1 MIAFALCCVAVPA
14 LAAEIPSGAEGFKSK
29 VAPFLNTHCVGCHGP
44 TKSRGQMT
52 LHTLEG
58 DLAAGKQQERWELV
72 LKMLKAGEMP
82 PEEQTQ
88 PDQADRKAVI
98 AWIETELRDS
108 HKKATDLPKIS
119 TARRLTNFE
128 YQNTMR
134 DLLGFELN
142 LIENLPEDPFKPYRF
157 NNTAELMLI
166 GPEQMDRYT
175 ENARRAMASAIVDP
189 EKPKVHRT
197 VQTWIAKGAPEP
209 AGLQNNELGI
219 YGNRRNTI
227 STGMSLKSWPATGEF
242 RILVK
247 ASAILPPGYNEMP
260 LRLIMGS
267 DLFEAGSTARVK
279 PVGTMQLRNTPDNPI
294 VFEFRGRIENYPTR
308 PARELKGVL
317 RSPIMAI
324 TPQNLFDDG
333 RLGDHVRGNDPLRA
347 LQVPRAVI
355 DSIEFEA
362 PLVDVWPPEHHTR
375 ILFESPLRKTDLN
388 AYVRE
393 VLQRFTSRA
402 FRRPATTDELDRF
415 MKIYK
420 IYAAE
425 FDSFEKAMRETLAMV
440 LISPQF
446 LFHTTAEKE
455 KATQQYELASKLS
468 YFLWGSMADAELME
482 LASRGRLDDDAVV
495 KAQVER
501 LLADGRSHGF
511 VSNFTTQW
519 LSLGKMKAVKINAEL
534 FPRFLYLV
542 HLGEQKGTEVP
553 YRPTIRD
560 FMHEET
566 VGFIA
571 ELIRRNAGA
580 MDIVDSDFAFL
591 NQPLALHYGVE
602 GVEGNELR
610 PVPIKPELRLGGLLT
625 HGSVLVGNSTGSAPH
640 PIYRAVWLRE
650 AILGEEVKPPPAEV
664 PALSDTAG
672 ESSAKAVLIK
682 DLLRKHR
689 KETSCNDCH
698 ARLDP
703 WGIPFEQYNAIG
715 RFQPKVPKPGVRVRG
730 LNPAIDKDVAAYAEY
745 LKTINTVEVPADS
758 VLPNGRTIDGMQEL
772 KAYLLKE
779 RQDEIAR
786 AVIAKLMAYGIG
798 RELTFRDRAAVDRLL
813 EESKPNGFKLRDMI
827 VSICRSDTFQG
838 ATPKGK

>member
-1 MIAFALCCVAVPA
+1 MKPQRFFPTPMIAFALCCVAVPA

-175 ENARRAMASAIVDP
+175 ENARRVMASAIVDP

-209 AGLQNNELGI
+209 GLQNNELGI

-317 RSPIMAI
+317 KPPIMAI

-333 RLGDHVRGNDPLRA
+333 RLGDHVRGVDPLRA

-355 DSIEFEA
+355 DFIEFEA

-402 FRRPATTDELDRF
+402 FRRPATADELDRL

-425 FDSFEKAMRETLAMV
+425 FDTFEKAMRETLAMV

-446 LFHTTAEKE
+446 LFHTPAEKG
-455 KATQQYELASKLS
+455 KAKQQYELASRLS
-468 YFLWGSMADAELME
+468 YFLWGSMPDAELME
-482 LASRGRLDDDAVV
+482 LASRGRLDDAAVV
-495 KAQVER
+495 KTQVER
-501 LLADGRSHGF
+501 LLADGRARAF
-511 VSNFTTQW
+511 IDNFTTQW

-534 FPRFLYLV
+534 FPRFLYLING
-542 HLGEQKGTEVP
+542 GEQKGTEMP

-560 FMHEET
+560 F
-566 VGFIA
+566 
-571 ELIRRNAGA
+571 L
-580 MDIVDSDFAFL
+580 
-591 NQPLALHYGVE
+591 Q
-602 GVEGNELR
+602 
-610 PVPIKPELRLGGLLT
+610 
-625 HGSVLVGNSTGSAPH
+625 
-640 PIYRAVWLRE
+640 
-650 AILGEEVKPPPAEV
+650 
-664 PALSDTAG
+664 
-672 ESSAKAVLIK
+672 
-682 DLLRKHR
+682 
-689 KETSCNDCH
+689 
-698 ARLDP
+698 
-703 WGIPFEQYNAIG
+703 
-715 RFQPKVPKPGVRVRG
+715 
-730 LNPAIDKDVAAYAEY
+730 
-745 LKTINTVEVPADS
+745 
-758 VLPNGRTIDGMQEL
+758 
-772 KAYLLKE
+772 
-779 RQDEIAR
+779 
-786 AVIAKLMAYGIG
+786 
-798 RELTFRDRAAVDRLL
+798 
-813 EESKPNGFKLRDMI
+813 
-827 VSICRSDTFQG
+827 
-838 ATPKGK
+838 